1 MALFNKRKAQES
13 EGKSKEAETL
23 KVKLEKKPEKNPEKK
38 EVTEVKL
45 GPVKSDVIIEPW
57 ITEKSHDLMA
67 ENKYIFRVKQDADK
81 KKIKSAIEGLYSVKV
96 IDVNIINIPAKK
108 RMYGRH
114 EGTKSGY
121 KKAIVKLKEG
131 DKIELFKG
139 V

>member
-1 MALFNKRKAQES
+1 MALFKKKTEDSEKETEKIETPVVKAE
-13 EGKSKEAETL
+13 K
-23 KVKLEKKPEKNPEKK
+23 KLEKKSKKK

-57 ITEKSHDLMA
+57 ITEKSHESMA

-96 IDVNIINIPAKK
+96 IGVNIINIPAKK